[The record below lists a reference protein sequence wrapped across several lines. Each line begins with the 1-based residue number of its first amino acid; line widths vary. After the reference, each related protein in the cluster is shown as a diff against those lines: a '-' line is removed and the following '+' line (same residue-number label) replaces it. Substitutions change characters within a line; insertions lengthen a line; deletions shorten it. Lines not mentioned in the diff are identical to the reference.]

1 MLRIPFMMNR
11 PLSYHSHG
19 EGRFCYVQDRLYA
32 GGEQMPRIVQFP
44 KYGGAEVLE
53 VVERDTLEP
62 GPGEIRVQTGT
73 IGVGVPDMLMRSGN
87 YAWIPPLPVIP
98 GNELAGVVEAVG
110 DGVSRPA
117 VGARVY
123 VNARELP
130 QRGGCYADEI
140 VVPAAA
146 AFVLPDTV
154 SDEHAV
160 SLGNYQLSWLLLNY
174 AVKPEAGER
183 ALVHA
188 AAGGVGAALVQMAKA
203 KGLEVIGIA
212 GSADKAAYVS
222 NLGADHVIDRSR
234 ETITERVAQLTGDAG
249 VDVIYDSVSGPQFSD
264 GFDMLAPMG
273 TTVLFGYLGGK
284 PPAEG
289 FPPIF
294 EKMGKSMAV
303 RVFSIHVLDEKP
315 DIRRHAMEQAIAAMA
330 SSAVSPHVHTVM
342 KLAEAAD
349 AHRLLETG
357 VVTGK
362 VVLVP

>member
-1 MLRIPFMMNR
+1 
-11 PLSYHSHG
+11 
-19 EGRFCYVQDRLYA
+19 
-32 GGEQMPRIVQFP
+32 MPRIVQFA
-44 KYGGAEVLE
+44 KYGDADVLE
-53 VVERDTLEP
+53 VVERETMEP
-62 GPGEIRVQTGT
+62 APGEIRVRTRA
-73 IGVGVPDMLMRSGN
+73 IGVGVPDILMRSGN

-110 DGVSRPA
+110 AGVEAPA

-140 VVPAAA
+140 VVPAEA

-154 SDEHAV
+154 NDAHAV

-174 AVKPEAGER
+174 AVRTEAGER

-212 GSADKAAYVS
+212 GSGDKAKYVS

-234 ETITERVAQLTGDAG
+234 ETVTEKVDELTAGAG
-249 VDVIYDSVSGPQFSD
+249 VDVIYDSVSGPKFSE

-303 RVFSIHVLDEKP
+303 RVFSIHVLDDKP
-315 DIRRHAMEQAIAAMA
+315 GIRRNAMEQAIAVMA
-330 SSAVSPHVHTVM
+330 SGRATPHIHSTM
-342 KLAEAAD
+342 KLADAAE

-357 VVTGK
+357 TVTGK

>member
-1 MLRIPFMMNR
+1 
-11 PLSYHSHG
+11 
-19 EGRFCYVQDRLYA
+19 
-32 GGEQMPRIVQFP
+32 MPRIVQFP
-44 KYGGAEVLE
+44 EYGGPEVLE
-53 VVERDTLEP
+53 VVERDVQEP
-62 GPGEIRVQTGT
+62 GPGEIRVRTGA

-98 GNELAGVVEAVG
+98 GNELAGVV
-110 DGVSRPA
+110 DA
-117 VGARVY
+117 VGAGVSQPKTGTRVY
-123 VNARELP
+123 VNARELS

-174 AVKPEAGER
+174 AVKTEPGDR

-212 GSADKAAYVS
+212 GSAEKIAYVS
-222 NLGADHVIDRSR
+222 NLGADHVIDRSG
-234 ETITERVAQLTGDAG
+234 EVIVERVAELTGGAG
-249 VDVIYDSVSGPQFSD
+249 VDVIYDSVSGPMF
-264 GFDMLAPMG
+264 GEAFDMLAPMG

-284 PPAEG
+284 PPAEA
-289 FPPIF
+289 FPPVF
-294 EKMGKSMAV
+294 EKMGKSMAI
-303 RVFSIHVLDEKP
+303 RVFSIHVVDDKP

-330 SSAVSPHVHTVM
+330 SGDASPHVHTVM
-342 KLAEAAD
+342 KLADAAD

-357 VVTGK
+357 TVTGK

>member
-1 MLRIPFMMNR
+1 M
-11 PLSYHSHG
+11 
-19 EGRFCYVQDRLYA
+19 GRK
-32 GGEQMPRIVQFP
+32 VQFAQF
-44 KYGGAEVLE
+44 GGAEVLE
-53 VVERDTLEP
+53 VVETETAAP
-62 GPGEIRVQTGT
+62 GPGEIRVRTGA
-73 IGVGVPDMLMRSGN
+73 IGVGVPDILMRTGN
-87 YAWIPPLPVIP
+87 YAWIPPLPVVP
-98 GNELAGVVEAVG
+98 GNELAGVVDATG
-110 DGVSRPA
+110 DGVDSPR
-117 VGARVY
+117 VGQRVY

-140 VVPAAA
+140 VVPASA
-146 AFVLPDTV
+146 AFALPDTV

-160 SLGNYQLSWLLLNY
+160 SLGNYQLAWLLLNY
-174 AVKPEAGER
+174 AVKPRSGDR

-203 KGLEVIGIA
+203 GGLEVIGVA
-212 GSADKAAYVS
+212 GSSDKARYVS

-234 ETITERVAQLTGDAG
+234 ETITERVAELTGGAG
-249 VDVIYDSVSGPQFSD
+249 VDVIYDSVSGPKFSE

-303 RVFSIHVLDEKP
+303 RVFSIHVLDDKP
-315 DIRRHAMEQAIAAMA
+315 DIRRHSMEQAIAAMA
-330 SSAVSPHVHTVM
+330 SGAGVPHVHTTM
-342 KLAEAAD
+342 KLADAAE

-357 VVTGK
+357 TVTGK